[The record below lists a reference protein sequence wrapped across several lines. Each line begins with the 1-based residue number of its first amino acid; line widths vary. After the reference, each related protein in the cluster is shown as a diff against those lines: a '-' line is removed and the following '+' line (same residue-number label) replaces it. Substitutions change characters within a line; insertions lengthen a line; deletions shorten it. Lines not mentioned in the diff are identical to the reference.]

1 MSTFRDLDGAPM
13 KFLGHRNLSEFYCKR
28 MRPKVA
34 LVGFAEGSMLT
45 PWKDEGMEIWSCN
58 DLPQRFKGY
67 RFDRCFQFHSDHDRM
82 RVAWPDWENHLM
94 WLRQPHD
101 LLIYMQEEYDNV
113 PSGIRFPKEK
123 IEEMVPHG
131 WYFAHSFCWMIA
143 FAILLEFEEIHLY
156 GCGGSS
162 GEPLSAMACM
172 HYWMG
177 VAEGRGIKI
186 VIHGEGELFVIDQ
199 VVRSRK
205 QYGYDL
211 TRLVLKHEGLD
222 PLSGTFPPTKGTDW
236 PELDTLKLYGDL
248 KAEDVEAGTVGE
260 VTADSLRQSRER
272 AERAGSDLATF
283 TTGSDT
289 QEPDDD

>member
-1 MSTFRDLDGAPM
+1 
-13 KFLGHRNLSEFYCKR
+13 

-45 PWKDEGMEIWSCN
+45 PWKDEGMEVWSCN

-82 RVAWPDWENHLM
+82 RVTWPDWESHLM

-101 LLIYMQEEYDNV
+101 LLIYMQEDYDNV

-123 IEEMVPHG
+123 IEAMVPHG

-156 GCGGSS
+156 GVGASS

-199 VVRSRK
+199 IVRSRK

-211 TRLVLKHEGLD
+211 TRLVLKHEGID
-222 PLSGTFPPTKGTDW
+222 PLSGVLPATNGADW
-236 PELDTLKLYGDL
+236 PELDTLKLYAHLAGRVLDAEGRGMKVGDQ
-248 KAEDVEAGTVGE
+248 EAGTVGE
-260 VTADSLRQSRER
+260 VDTRSANPKSGKHEEGFCWCGGHHDS
-272 AERAGSDLATF
+272 APVMDDGAGGKD
-283 TTGSDT
+283 GS
-289 QEPDDD
+289 